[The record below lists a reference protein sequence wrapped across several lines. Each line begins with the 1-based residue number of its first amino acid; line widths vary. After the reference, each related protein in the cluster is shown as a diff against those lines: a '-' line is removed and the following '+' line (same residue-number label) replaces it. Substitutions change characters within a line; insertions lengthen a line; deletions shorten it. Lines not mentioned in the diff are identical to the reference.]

1 MEEIKKYLN
10 GKTKDF
16 DKGLILLR
24 KHCRN
29 RILVNNVERR
39 KLQGKMEYELRKIS
53 KWEPKAKAPAPPP
66 PPPPPPVLDPP
77 IKEDGTPQVP
87 SPKTNEAG
95 NAVKTRA
102 RVQSLDLEKLPEPLL
117 VRYHEN
123 TKMYKECRS
132 LHEKL
137 KIQKDEPQEVLKPLC
152 EELVALDKKIRANWN
167 AIDEHLKLPTK
178 SDTDD
183 TGDQPIADH
192 KMINA
197 ARSYVSRNKKKLAD
211 LEGTDKVKA
220 ADLRGKVQHRVTQL
234 VNAGEG
240 FTDDLIVEL
249 KTMGIN
255 FDAVGAG

>member
-10 GKTKDF
+10 GKKKDF

-24 KHCRN
+24 KYCRN

-53 KWEPKAKAPAPPP
+53 KWEPKVVAPT

-77 IKEDGTPQVP
+77 IKEDSTPHIP
-87 SPKTNEAG
+87 SPKTCEAE
-95 NAVKTRA
+95 NAVTTRA

-152 EELVALDKKIRANWN
+152 EELVTLDKKIRANWN
-167 AIDEHLKLPTK
+167 AIDEHLKTPEK
-178 SDTDD
+178 SDTGD
-183 TGDQPIADH
+183 TGDQPADH

-197 ARSYVSRNKKKLAD
+197 ARSYISRNKKKLA
-211 LEGTDKVKA
+211 EESDKVKA
-220 ADLRGKVQHRVTQL
+220 ADLRAKVQHRVTQL

-249 KTMGIN
+249 KAMGIN
-255 FDAVGAG
+255 FDAVNAGAG